1 MNKPD
6 EEPWSILRLIDWTT
20 RYLEEK
26 GSESARLD
34 AEVLLADV
42 RKCSRIELYTAFDEV
57 ADTETRNAYKALVQ
71 RRATGEPVAYL
82 VGHKEFYSRDF
93 KVTSDVL
100 IPRPE
105 TEFVVIAAVDYAAE
119 KGWSHDLRIAD
130 IGTGSGILA
139 VTLAKERPG
148 WSVMATDIQAGA
160 IAVADENVR
169 ALGVASQV
177 ELRNGTFFAG
187 ETEEGQFDIVV
198 SNPPYVTRIE
208 YEALPDTV
216 RAYEPEVALVG
227 GEQGTEVIEQ
237 LLEESAPRVRPA
249 GAVIIE
255 ISPMIEAAVTR
266 LVEQHSAW
274 RLHQVKKDHAG
285 LSRVVV
291 AVHQ

>member
-6 EEPWSILRLIDWTT
+6 EESWSILRLIDWTA

-26 GSESARLD
+26 GFESPRLD

-57 ADTETRNAYKALVQ
+57 ADAETRNAYRALVQ
-71 RRATGEPVAYL
+71 RRAAGEPVAYL
-82 VGHKEFYSRDF
+82 VGYKEFYSRDF
-93 KVTSDVL
+93 KVTPAVL

-105 TEFVVIAAVDYAAE
+105 TEFVVIAAIDYAAE
-119 KGWSHDLRIAD
+119 QDWPRNLRVAD
-130 IGTGSGILA
+130 IGTGSGVLA
-139 VTLAKERPG
+139 ITLAKERPD
-148 WSVMATDIQAGA
+148 WYVVATDIQAE
-160 IAVADENVR
+160 AVRVAGENVQ

-177 ELRNGTFFAG
+177 ELRNGVFFAG
-187 ETEEGQFDIVV
+187 KTEPDEFDIVV
-198 SNPPYVTRIE
+198 SNPPYVTRTE
-208 YEALPDTV
+208 YENLPDTV
-216 RAYEPEVALVG
+216 RAYEPEVALIG
-227 GEQGTEVIEQ
+227 GELGTEIIEQ
-237 LLEESAPRVRPA
+237 LLEESASRVRSA

-255 ISPMIEAAVTR
+255 ISPMIEAPVTR
-266 LVEQHSAW
+266 LIERHHAW

>member
-6 EEPWSILRLIDWTT
+6 EEPWSILRLLDWTT

-119 KGWSHDLRIAD
+119 QGWSHDLRIAD

-148 WSVMATDIQAGA
+148 WSVVATDIQASA

-177 ELRNGTFFAG
+177 ELRNGTFFAD

-274 RLHQVKKDHAG
+274 RLHQVKKDHSG